1 MKTTRRGFLK
11 GLGALLAGLLAPKR
25 EAQEVQA
32 TGAGRLSVL
41 IPENWGRSTAGDNPE
56 FEDGNDE
63 WMPMPIVYAYQD
75 ILGLRQT
82 KEKAKEIGTESSTML
97 DDFVR
102 GVVRSNKFMQE
113 QYESMANLGEGFTAS
128 LLEYADSIRCGPD
141 ELTPAQKKQAWL
153 NHVLEKASCR
163 IFTADD
169 DMSLVEIV
177 YLDDEDVTDRC
188 AAFYGTMEPGEV
200 DGWAD
205 LFTITRQS
213 GIGSSIAADEN
224 GYPVAVRHSGV
235 VRWERFA

>member
-1 MKTTRRGFLK
+1 MKITHRKILH
-11 GLGALLAGLLAPKR
+11 GLGAMLAGLLAPKC
-25 EAQEVQA
+25 EAQEVQT

-63 WMPMPIVYAYQD
+63 WMPENWGTLCGYPVVLADDFGVGIEGDIVLEPVK
-75 ILGLRQT
+75 IRLRQT
-82 KEKAKEIGTESSTML
+82 KEKMKEK
-97 DDFVR
+97 V
-102 GVVRSNKFMQE
+102 
-113 QYESMANLGEGFTAS
+113 
-128 LLEYADSIRCGPD
+128 
-141 ELTPAQKKQAWL
+141 
-153 NHVLEKASCR
+153 SCR
-163 IFTADD
+163 IFTAASD
-169 DMSLVEIV
+169 DMHLVETV